1 MAENNTMPAQ
11 LHPLLSPP
19 PTLLG
24 AGGMLFRAWAE
35 LLQRRSIHYR
45 SLSIDDFDLA
55 RPATIGPA
63 LGSNPGVVINCA
75 AYTNVDGAERD
86 EPLATAING
95 TGVGALA
102 EECRKRGSLLV
113 HYSTDYAFDGR
124 AGSPYPVDAPRRP
137 INAYARSKVLG
148 EELIEKS
155 GCEYLLIRTSWLYAP
170 WGNNFV
176 RTIAG
181 LVRKG
186 QALKVVADQ
195 RGRPTSAESLARVSL
210 KLLEAAARGIFH
222 VTDAGE
228 CSWHEFAC
236 EIARHV
242 NPSATVAPCTTAEF
256 PRPAPRPAYTV
267 MDISRTESLVGPLP
281 HWTDSLAA
289 VMPRL
294 EGM

>member
-1 MAENNTMPAQ
+1 MPLELQ
-11 LHPLLSPP
+11 SLFSPP

-35 LLQRRSIHYR
+35 LLQQRSIPYR
-45 SLSIDDFDLA
+45 SLSIDDFDLV

-63 LGSNPGVVINCA
+63 LGQTPGIVVNCA
-75 AYTNVDGAERD
+75 AYTNVDGCERE

-102 EECRKRGSLLV
+102 DECRKCGSLLV

-124 AGSPYPVDAPRRP
+124 ASTPYPTDAPRRP
-137 INAYARSKVLG
+137 MNAYARSKVLG

-155 GCEYLLIRTSWLYAP
+155 GCEYLIIRTSWLYAP

-181 LVRKG
+181 LVKQG
-186 QALKVVADQ
+186 KPLKVVADQ
-195 RGRPTSAESLARVSL
+195 RGRPTSAESLAFISL
-210 KLLEAAARGIFH
+210 KLLQAGARGIYH
-222 VTDAGE
+222 ATDAGE
-228 CSWHEFAC
+228 CSWHEFAS

-242 NPSATVAPCTTAEF
+242 NPSATVTPCTTAEF
-256 PRPAPRPAYTV
+256 PRPAERPAYSV
-267 MDISRTESLVGPLP
+267 MDIARTESLLGPLP
-281 HWTDSLAA
+281 HWKDSLAA

-294 EGM
+294 EGA

>member
-1 MAENNTMPAQ
+1 MAEINSMSLE
-11 LHPLLSPP
+11 LHRLFSSP

-35 LLQRRSIHYR
+35 LLQQHSIQYR

-55 RPATIGPA
+55 RPETIGPA
-63 LGSNPGVVINCA
+63 LGPKPGIVINCA

-86 EPLATAING
+86 EPMATAING

-102 EECRKRGSLLV
+102 GECRRCGSLLV

-124 AGSPYPVDAPRRP
+124 ASTPYATDAPRRP
-137 INAYARSKVLG
+137 VGAYARGKVLG

-155 GCEYLLIRTSWLYAP
+155 GCEYLLVRTSWLYAP

-181 LVRKG
+181 LVKKEKP
-186 QALKVVADQ
+186 LKVVADQ
-195 RGRPTSAESLARVSL
+195 RGRPTSAESLARTSL
-210 KLLEAAARGIFH
+210 KLLEGGARGIYH
-222 VTDAGE
+222 ATDAGE
-228 CSWHEFAC
+228 CSWHEFAS

-256 PRPAPRPAYTV
+256 PRPATRPAYSV
-267 MDISRTESLVGPLP
+267 MDIGRTESFVGPLP
-281 HWTDSLAA
+281 HWKDSLAA

-294 EGM
+294 EGV

>member
-1 MAENNTMPAQ
+1 MPEISTPRLGLHQ
-11 LHPLLSPP
+11 LFPSPP
-19 PTLLG
+19 TVLG
-24 AGGMLFRAWAE
+24 TGGMLFRAWAE
-35 LLQRRSIHYR
+35 LLQSHSIPFH

-63 LGSNPGVVINCA
+63 LGPTPGVVVNCA

-95 TGVGALA
+95 TGAGALA
-102 EECRKRGSLLV
+102 EECRRRGSLLV

-124 AGSPYPVDAPRRP
+124 ANTPYPVDAPRRP
-137 INAYARSKVLG
+137 INAYARGKVLG

-155 GCEYLLIRTSWLYAP
+155 GCDYLIIRTSWLYAP

-181 LVRKG
+181 LVKKG
-186 QALKVVADQ
+186 KPLNVVADQ
-195 RGRPTSAESLARVSL
+195 HGRPTSAESLARISL
-210 KLLEAAARGIFH
+210 QLLQAGARGIYH
-222 VTDAGE
+222 VTGAGE
-228 CSWHEFAC
+228 CSWHEFAS

-242 NPSATVAPCTTAEF
+242 NPSAVVAPCTTAEF
-256 PRPAPRPAYTV
+256 PRPATRPAYTV
-267 MDISRTESLVGPLP
+267 MDVGRTESLVGPLP
-281 HWTDSLAA
+281 HWKDSLAA